1 MVGNNS
7 GKIVGFIM
15 YRGVVRMCLEKVN
28 LDGNSTVQ
36 PRTFDELRSFDA
48 CEREVVHA
56 FSVNLILEKDKL
68 NFFVS
73 ERNNWAR
80 TP

>member
-1 MVGNNS
+1 
-7 GKIVGFIM
+7 
-15 YRGVVRMCLEKVN
+15 MCLEKVN

-73 ERNNWAR
+73 ERKNWAR